1 MGGRRLPCLRLP
13 GALPPSPP
21 GPLWRQKHHLQPQA
35 PAAPGLSKAR
45 LIKKKNAPQGPA
57 AAHLHSICVLLACLP
72 KAPSAG
78 RFESCGRISPAPGN
92 PHLSYP
98 VQALKLNSSLVD
110 WQ

>member
-45 LIKKKNAPQGPA
+45 LIKKKTPHKAR
-57 AAHLHSICVLLACLP
+57 LRLICIQFA
-72 KAPSAG
+72 
-78 RFESCGRISPAPGN
+78 F
-92 PHLSYP
+92 Y
-98 VQALKLNSSLVD
+98 
-110 WQ
+110 